1 MVLES
6 TFICVDNSDYMRNG
20 DFIPSR
26 LQSQFDA
33 VNMVG
38 IAKLKSNPENSIGIL
53 SLADNRVLV
62 TLTSDIGKVLS
73 KLHQVKP
80 NGTIDFVR
88 GIKVANL
95 ALKHRQ
101 GKNHK
106 PRIVCFIASPVLV
119 DPNELQK
126 LAKRLKKEK
135 VNVDLINFGEE
146 EQNRDLLNEF
156 INTINGK
163 EGTGSHLVSIAAP
176 TNLTDALFSSPI
188 LQGEDGS
195 GLPAGFNPNFLNGMD
210 DDPELAMA
218 LRISMEE
225 QRLKQEA
232 ESKKPDGDKM
242 DTDNQAQNPE
252 NALLQQA
259 LQLSLAQQNTGGGV
273 SVQQDLSAM
282 TEEEQLEYALKMSL
296 AQSGQT
302 SQAVSTPAMDEDMKE
317 DDEDLTA
324 AMNDPDFLQRVI
336 SELPGVDPNSDIIRS
351 TVDSLNKDKSKEKDK
366 DKK

>member
-1 MVLES
+1 
-6 TFICVDNSDYMRNG
+6 
-20 DFIPSR
+20 
-26 LQSQFDA
+26 
-33 VNMVG
+33 
-38 IAKLKSNPENSIGIL
+38 
-53 SLADNRVLV
+53 
-62 TLTSDIGKVLS
+62 
-73 KLHQVKP
+73 
-80 NGTIDFVR
+80 
-88 GIKVANL
+88 
-95 ALKHRQ
+95 
-101 GKNHK
+101 
-106 PRIVCFIASPVLV
+106 
-119 DPNELQK
+119 
-126 LAKRLKKEK
+126 
-135 VNVDLINFGEE
+135 
-146 EQNRDLLNEF
+146 
-156 INTINGK
+156 
-163 EGTGSHLVSIAAP
+163 
-176 TNLTDALFSSPI
+176 
-188 LQGEDGS
+188 
-195 GLPAGFNPNFLNGMD
+195 MD

-232 ESKKPDGDKM
+232 ESKKTDGDKM
-242 DTDNQAQNPE
+242 DTDSQAQNPE
-252 NALLQQA
+252 DALLQQA
-259 LQLSLAQQNTGGGV
+259 LQLSLAQQNTGGGGGGV

>member
-1 MVLES
+1 
-6 TFICVDNSDYMRNG
+6 
-20 DFIPSR
+20 
-26 LQSQFDA
+26 
-33 VNMVG
+33 
-38 IAKLKSNPENSIGIL
+38 
-53 SLADNRVLV
+53 
-62 TLTSDIGKVLS
+62 
-73 KLHQVKP
+73 
-80 NGTIDFVR
+80 
-88 GIKVANL
+88 
-95 ALKHRQ
+95 
-101 GKNHK
+101 
-106 PRIVCFIASPVLV
+106 
-119 DPNELQK
+119 

-135 VNVDLINFGEE
+135 VNVDIINFGEE

-252 NALLQQA
+252 DALLQQA
-259 LQLSLAQQNTGGGV
+259 LQLSLAQQNTGAGV